1 MKYYLPR
8 YISKAFLVILD
19 WDLVKK
25 SQSILWYASFT
36 AVVIYFI
43 QIKYMYH
50 PLANT
55 ELLIRFQWLF
65 PGIIILNI
73 FFILSE

>member
-1 MKYYLPR
+1 MKYPLLKH
-8 YISKAFLVILD
+8 INKIFLAMLD

-25 SQSILWYASFT
+25 SQAILWYASFT
-36 AVVIYFI
+36 AALIYFI

-65 PGIIILNI
+65 PCIII
-73 FFILSE
+73 SHS